1 MAGGD
6 ALKPKT
12 GFDGKPLDGSGDT
25 NEKKKMSKAEKKK
38 EEEMVRTCAACVHAS
53 CLREVRR
60 RAGTD
65 LAPRMWQSP
74 EDIELRDKLAL
85 MVERAKDADPAIAKA
100 ALESMR

>member
-38 EEEMVRTCAACVHAS
+38 EEEMVRTCAACVHALARAK
-53 CLREVRR
+53 CVAALGLTWLRECGRARR
-60 RAGTD
+60 ILSSAT
-65 LAPRMWQSP
+65 S
-74 EDIELRDKLAL
+74 LR
-85 MVERAKDADPAIAKA
+85 
-100 ALESMR
+100 